1 MSFGRFSFL
10 KKIIKK
16 TCKNNNHV
24 RQEQKKKGDGEE
36 RKEIGEKNKKIGK
49 KQLGAMET
57 EAESRDGKE
66 ELRSA
71 IVTSL
76 ALTTVVPQTA
86 PGFQ

>member
-1 MSFGRFSFL
+1 
-10 KKIIKK
+10 
-16 TCKNNNHV
+16 
-24 RQEQKKKGDGEE
+24 
-36 RKEIGEKNKKIGK
+36 
-49 KQLGAMET
+49 MET